1 MIPALFAAAGAVLI
15 GSGIALQQLVAA
27 EEDEHAV
34 MDPRLVVRML
44 RRKRW
49 LIGITLS
56 QLGFACQATAIAT
69 GRLVLIEPITATNV
83 LFALLV
89 SANRTNRRLGPREWK
104 GALAAIVGVG
114 GFLAI
119 ANPTEG
125 EHGDP
130 AIPWSSVVVA
140 TAVVVVV
147 VGVLAHRSMG
157 TRRAVTLAVGG
168 GLAFGVS
175 DAVLK
180 LVTDVGDADGLDGVI
195 GHWSPYAWMVI
206 STLAFLLQQSAF
218 HSAHLGASMPATSAL
233 SPLTAA
239 ILGAV
244 MFDEQIR
251 GGWAIPFELAL
262 AGVLI
267 VGVVLLS
274 SSPLIDVEPD
284 YVVDDPEPTATSP

>member
-27 EEDEHAV
+27 EQDEHAV
-34 MDPRLVVRML
+34 MDPRLVVRLL

-49 LIGITLS
+49 LIGIGLS
-56 QLGFACQATAIAT
+56 NLGFACQATAIAT

-89 SANRTNRRLGPREWK
+89 SSNRTHRRLGPREWR

-114 GFLAI
+114 GFLAV

-125 EHGDP
+125 ELGDP
-130 AIPWSSVVVA
+130 AVPWAVVMA
-140 TAVVVVV
+140 AIAVVVVAV
-147 VGVLAHRSMG
+147 TLVARQAAG
-157 TRRAVTLAVGG
+157 TRRAVTLAIGG

-180 LVTDVGDADGLDGVI
+180 LVTDIGDAEGVDGIVS
-195 GHWSPYAWMVI
+195 HWSIWGWMVV

-218 HSAHLGASMPATSAL
+218 HTAHLGASMPATSTL
-233 SPLTAA
+233 SPVTAA

-244 MFDEQIR
+244 MFDEQVR
-251 GGWAIPFELAL
+251 GGWWLLPEAVL
-262 AGVLI
+262 AGLLVL
-267 VGVVLLS
+267 GVVLLAT
-274 SSPLIDVEPD
+274 SPLIEVEPD
-284 YVVDDPEPTATSP
+284 DLAASPAA